1 MSDPESGSGRT
12 GEGWAKGGGGW
23 EEAPHTKSRVRGA
36 APGYLYAPLTECVV
50 PALELGHQCC
60 RRSGR
65 RVPRSSGLVRLSSA
79 TPRTTP
85 KPPTVSLR
93 LGWVEA
99 PASSMVLLRRTPPC
113 FRR

>member
-1 MSDPESGSGRT
+1 M
-12 GEGWAKGGGGW
+12 
-23 EEAPHTKSRVRGA
+23 
-36 APGYLYAPLTECVV
+36 
-50 PALELGHQCC
+50 
-60 RRSGR
+60 
-65 RVPRSSGLVRLSSA
+65 RLSSA

-99 PASSMVLLRRTPPC
+99 PASSGVLLRRTPPC